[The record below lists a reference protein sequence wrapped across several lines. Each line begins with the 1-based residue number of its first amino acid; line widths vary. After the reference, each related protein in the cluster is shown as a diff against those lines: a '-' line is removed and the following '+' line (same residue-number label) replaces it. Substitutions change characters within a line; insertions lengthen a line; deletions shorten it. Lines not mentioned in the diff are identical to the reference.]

1 MRTRA
6 TEEILNYW
14 NGLRGLAPAPLRSD
28 LDPSALRHFLPNLFI
43 VAGSAPATLS
53 FALAGTRICELF
65 DRELRGVDYQTI
77 WGEDA
82 GPRPKEI
89 IDNVLLYERAALLE
103 VRLSPDGED
112 RPYDLLLMPLR
123 TVGHVS
129 DRVLGAL
136 IPRVPVATPRLV
148 PVETLSLENWAFV
161 EAGGA
166 LPRLRHGEPVSESPV
181 SLLQRLIANS
191 PFAQAGR

>member
-1 MRTRA
+1 MRTKA

-14 NGLRGLAPAPLRSD
+14 NGLRGTRPAPLRAD

-43 VAGSAPATLS
+43 VAGSTPATLA

-65 DRELRGVDYQTI
+65 DRELRGADYRSI
-77 WGEDA
+77 WAEAA
-82 GPRPKEI
+82 GVRPKEI
-89 IDNVLLYERAALLE
+89 IDNVLLYERPALLE
-103 VRLSPDGED
+103 VSLSPDGEG

-136 IPRVPVATPRLV
+136 IPRIPVQSPRLV
-148 PVETLSLENWAFV
+148 PVETLGLENWAFV
-161 EAGGA
+161 EADGT
-166 LPRLRHGEPVSESPV
+166 LPQLRQGEVVGDVPVR
-181 SLLQRLIANS
+181 LLQRLLANS
-191 PFAQAGR
+191 RFAQAGR